1 MTYFLKVELLIRVLV
16 GPCGNC
22 APTIEAQKKSDEPRC
37 GPIFVIGLEG
47 PATFV
52 LVHPL
57 IRVGWA
63 DPSLETPNCLFAVAV
78 SVSLLY
84 PSYNSYTLVSLFTF
98 ALLLLFGFNLGLST
112 PWRSS
117 QGLLQITPNCVKW
130 VFCWIPHPFP
140 TMLFIANLTQ
150 LLYSRVESDFCRI
163 GHVKT
168 APCSL
173 QQQGLSSK
181 THSSFPLKRELV

>member
-22 APTIEAQKKSDEPRC
+22 APTIEAQKKIWWAEVRSNLCYRTWRPSNICSRSSLDTC
-37 GPIFVIGLEG
+37 GMSGSFPGDAKLFVCRSCLS
-47 PATFV
+47 F
-52 LVHPL
+52 
-57 IRVGWA
+57 
-63 DPSLETPNCLFAVAV
+63 SET
-78 SVSLLY
+78 
-84 PSYNSYTLVSLFTF
+84 SYNSYTLVSLFTF
-98 ALLLLFGFNLGLST
+98 ALLLLFGFNLGFST

-117 QGLLQITPNCVKW
+117 QSLLQITPNCVKW
-130 VFCWIPHPFP
+130 VFCWIFHPFP

-163 GHVKT
+163 GHVQT

-173 QQQGLSSK
+173 QQQGHL
-181 THSSFPLKRELV
+181 HLLLKRTHHFH